1 MKKEKIKKEIISIG
15 ITLIIGL
22 PIASIIYL
30 EVMGK
35 SILPEL
41 PSSFGGMIVKS
52 LAFGIPY
59 WLVIFSMI
67 FIYIAFINL
76 IFAID
81 KRLKMAKSMKNFSME
96 TEF

>member
-1 MKKEKIKKEIISIG
+1 MKKGKIKKEIISIG

-22 PIASIIYL
+22 PIAGIIYL
-30 EVMGK
+30 EITGK

-41 PSSFGGMIVKS
+41 PRSIGGMLAEG

-59 WLVIFSMI
+59 WIVIFSMI

-76 IFAID
+76 VFAIP
-81 KRLKMAKSMKNFSME
+81 KLFKSLGG
-96 TEF
+96 